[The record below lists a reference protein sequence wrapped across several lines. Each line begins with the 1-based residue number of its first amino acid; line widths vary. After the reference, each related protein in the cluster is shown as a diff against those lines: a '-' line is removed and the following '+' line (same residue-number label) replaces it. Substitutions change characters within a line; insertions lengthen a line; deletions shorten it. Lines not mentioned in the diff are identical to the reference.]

1 MSLKDFL
8 KFEPVASPLSGAT
21 ALTQS
26 SRPTKSG
33 VKLLA
38 VPTNCLGYAFRVCN
52 ETLEILALSS
62 EIGASILFSTSLGI
76 PAVNVAA
83 SPDGRLVAVC
93 LADGSLCCFDVT
105 NESFQ
110 LRWKVEG
117 AHSHTE
123 IDLNQSVSTSR
134 ENAAGAAGPARS
146 LQFSPQGY
154 ALALVDDGQQGLTIY
169 HADDCGTPV
178 ESVQRQLAYLNLA
191 CAAWSPSCDSDECTI
206 AVGTIDGNG
215 IHVFN
220 YNTATS
226 RLSPVGVLP
235 FPGEADDGPL
245 WSCTHIEWVADG
257 SSLGCGYCRVLPP
270 EEDVKE
276 DEDDPD
282 DAAQHQVCFYIS
294 SFPSDEK
301 PPQNMGDVVP
311 FFAPAKDGRHV
322 FFTTTVANNSQC
334 NIMLVASNV
343 GSDVHVLSGE
353 DPSSWVEVE
362 LPEGDNASTPTDEDY
377 EFTYPTG
384 LAVANVIQEEGCR
397 PLVLLLSTDGSLSCF
412 QLVHGAN
419 ESFFQLPLA
428 SGFNQLQAVPLP
440 KSMRSEAAPELVR
453 EDASLP
459 VADVKANLFGQET
472 KASFGFGGLSLAS
485 TPPKSSLEA
494 SGAQQSVFGRSTF
507 DQTISAT
514 IASTSSLSFGTG
526 SAFGANVPSSTQPVF
541 GQTSSLLGPQSAPF
555 GSGSEVTFGSGSA
568 SLSFGSGDAKNVFG
582 SSVLSS
588 KPFSFGAL
596 ASSPAGFAQSA
607 DPFNTFK
614 KPASSAFGLSSIT
627 KPLFGTTTEEIKPEE
642 QPELSSATMEA
653 PSQVLPIEPA
663 VNSAELRQDS
673 KSDRDESASTP
684 EAKKAAEAFDTIDS
698 DKKGILPLNKMED
711 LIENLGE
718 GFYGDELA
726 KQTKLVDKDDKGH
739 LERQAFIDWYVQLL
753 SGGDDGGSSGGSEES
768 DQREERERAQA
779 KFQELSSIR
788 NGVRSISEMD
798 FPKLIESLGTTYC
811 EEEHR
816 RTIRKLKDS
825 SGIITENA
833 FVSWYI
839 DWLFG
844 GDESDV
850 EDSEEEEDEVDGV
863 VTNELVATG
872 TGWGNIFKAEE
883 GSWKC
888 SVCMVLNPGE
898 TGKCKA
904 CEAVRPGTKNDA
916 TTASMGTG
924 GGTQESSGSSIAAVL
939 HHRPPTP

>member
-8 KFEPVASPLSGAT
+8 KFAKVASPLPGAT
-21 ALTQS
+21 ALTPS

-33 VKLLA
+33 IKLLA
-38 VPTNCLGYAFRVCN
+38 VPANCVGYAFRVCN
-52 ETLEILALSS
+52 DTLETLTLSS
-62 EIGASILFSTSLGI
+62 ETGASVLFSTSLGI

-105 NESFQ
+105 HVSFQ

-123 IDLNQSVSTSR
+123 TDLNQSVSKSR
-134 ENAAGAAGPARS
+134 DNAAGAAGPARS
-146 LQFSPQGY
+146 LQFSPHGY

-178 ESVQRQLAYLNLA
+178 ESVQRQLAHLNLA

-220 YNTATS
+220 YNITTS

-235 FPGEADDGPL
+235 FPGEADDGPS

-257 SSLGCGYCRVLPP
+257 RSLGCGYCRVLPP
-270 EEDVKE
+270 EEDVEE
-276 DEDDPD
+276 DEDNPE
-282 DAAQHQVCFYIS
+282 DAAQHHVCFYIS

-301 PPQNMGDVVP
+301 PPQDMGDVVP

-343 GSDVHVLSGE
+343 GSDVHVLAGE

-362 LPEGDNASTPTDEDY
+362 LPEGDNALTPTDDDY
-377 EFTYPTG
+377 EYTYPTG
-384 LAVANVIQEEGCR
+384 LAVANIIQEGVCL

-428 SGFNQLQAVPLP
+428 SGVNHLHAVPLP
-440 KSMRSEAAPELVR
+440 KSMRSEAAPELVT
-453 EDASLP
+453 EDASPP
-459 VADVKANLFGQET
+459 VTEVKSNLFGQET

-494 SGAQQSVFGRSTF
+494 SEGQQSVFGASTSS
-507 DQTISAT
+507 QTSSVTTAP
-514 IASTSSLSFGTG
+514 TSSLSFGTA
-526 SAFGANVPSSTQPVF
+526 SAFGANAPSSTQPVF

-555 GSGSEVTFGSGSA
+555 GSGSEVTFGSGTA
-568 SLSFGSGDAKNVFG
+568 SLSFGSGAAKNVFG

-588 KPFSFGAL
+588 KPFSFEAL

-614 KPASSAFGLSSIT
+614 KPASSAFGLASIA
-627 KPLFGTTTEEIKPEE
+627 KPLFDSTTEETKQEE
-642 QPELSSATMEA
+642 KPELSSTLEKA
-653 PSQVLPIEPA
+653 PSPVLPVEPA
-663 VNSAELRQDS
+663 ADDVKLGQDL
-673 KSDRDESASTP
+673 KSDKDESASTP
-684 EAKKAAEAFDTIDS
+684 EVKKAAEAFDTIDS
-698 DKKGILPLNKMED
+698 DKKGILPLDKMED
-711 LIENLGE
+711 LIELLGE
-718 GFYGDELA
+718 GFYGDELE

-739 LERQAFIDWYVQLL
+739 LERQAFIDWYLQLL
-753 SGGDDGGSSGGSEES
+753 SGDDDGGSSGGSEES

-779 KFQELSSIR
+779 KFRELSSMR
-788 NGVRSISEMD
+788 DGVRSITEMD
-798 FPKLIESLGTTYC
+798 FPKLIESFGTTYC

-816 RTIRKLKDS
+816 KTIRKLKDS

-833 FVSWYI
+833 FVSWYL

-844 GDESDV
+844 GDESDI
-850 EDSEEEEDEVDGV
+850 EDSEEEENEVDGV
-863 VTNELVATG
+863 VTSESVATG
-872 TGWGNIFKAEE
+872 TGWGNLFKAEE
-883 GSWKC
+883 GCASW
-888 SVCMVLNPGE
+888 
-898 TGKCKA
+898 
-904 CEAVRPGTKNDA
+904 
-916 TTASMGTG
+916 
-924 GGTQESSGSSIAAVL
+924 
-939 HHRPPTP
+939 H